1 MLGVHAESPAS
12 LTSTFCNFRNPE
24 DVARI
29 VEIEKENILS
39 SERSSSLTSLSPR
52 RERKFNNFTAGDKSA
67 TFSFRLCSRAA
78 RVLALL

>member
-1 MLGVHAESPAS
+1 LAPHLIPLPS
-12 LTSTFCNFRNPE
+12 
-24 DVARI
+24 
-29 VEIEKENILS
+29 
-39 SERSSSLTSLSPR
+39 